1 MATAAEAGLPAW
13 YPPERVARHRGLG
26 LWTGDT
32 LTDLVRRNAERDPG
46 GLCVTDGR
54 RVLSFSDA
62 LDLSDRLAGSLA
74 ALGIGRGDRVVVQ
87 LPNWWEAVVS
97 YYAIAR
103 LGAVF
108 VPRMTIYRESEI
120 RDVAHRSEAKA
131 IIVPG
136 MFRRFDHA
144 SMAMSVREQVDSVR
158 HVVVAATPPAGAPPD
173 GALPF
178 ADLLEGTPYDGPL
191 PDPGDLHVILFTSG
205 TTSRPK
211 GAQHSFNTFSA
222 CARTMRLGLG
232 VGSADR
238 CLMPSPVMHNTGLNS
253 GVLLPALIGAGTVL
267 QDIWEADAAMELI
280 RRYECTF
287 SIGATPFV
295 TMMLDAY
302 DPARHDLSSMRVFC
316 CGGAPVPASVVRDAT
331 GRLGFELVTCFGQS
345 ECSAYTMT
353 RLGDSVDR
361 VASSDGVATI
371 GNEIVILDDDGQPV
385 PTGQEGEICC
395 RGAQIM
401 LGYLGEPGL
410 TAETIDPNGFCHS
423 GDLGRMDSDGY
434 LRVTGR
440 KKDIIIRGGTNITPL
455 EIEELLLEHPKVA
468 GVAVVGYPDRRLGE
482 KVCAVV
488 VAAGGEKPTLAE
500 LVQFLEAKRIARQKL
515 PERLELVDELPLTAT
530 GKVEKFRLREM
541 IA

>member
-1 MATAAEAGLPAW
+1 MATIADIGLPAW
-13 YPPERVARHRGLG
+13 YPPERVTHYYALG
-26 LWTGDT
+26 LWTDDV
-32 LTDLVRRNAERDPG
+32 LTDLVRRNAEHHPDS
-46 GLCVTDGR
+46 LCVADGR
-54 RVLSFSDA
+54 RALTFAEA
-62 LDLSDRLAGSLA
+62 LDVSDRFAGSLA
-74 ALGIGRGDRVVVQ
+74 ELGIGRGDRVVVQ

-103 LGAVF
+103 LGAVL
-108 VPRMTIYRESEI
+108 VPRMAIYREFEI
-120 RDVAHRSEAKA
+120 RDAADRSGAKA
-131 IIVPG
+131 IIVPDV
-136 MFRRFDHA
+136 FRRFDHA
-144 SMAMSVREQVDSVR
+144 NMAMSVREQVDSVK
-158 HVVVAATPPAGAPPD
+158 HVVVVGAPPD
-173 GALPF
+173 GALSF
-178 ADLLEGTPYDGPL
+178 ADLLAGAPCDGPL
-191 PDPGDLHVILFTSG
+191 PNAGDRHVILFTSG

-211 GAQHSFNTFSA
+211 GAQHSFSTFSA

-232 VGSADR
+232 VRSADR
-238 CLMPSPVMHNTGLNS
+238 CFMPSPVMHNTGLNS

-267 QDIWEADAAMELI
+267 QDVWEADGAMQLI
-280 RRYECTF
+280 RQYGCTF

-316 CGGAPVPASVVRDAT
+316 CGGAPVPASVVRDAVD
-331 GRLGFELVTCFGQS
+331 RLGFELVTCFGQS

-371 GNEIVILDDDGQPV
+371 GNEIVILDEDGSPV

-395 RGAQIM
+395 RGAQVM
-401 LGYLGEPGL
+401 LGYLGEPTL
-410 TAETIDPNGFCHS
+410 TAETIDAKGFCHS

-434 LRVTGR
+434 VRVTGR

-455 EIEELLLEHPKVA
+455 EIEELLLEHPMVA
-468 GVAVVGYPDRRLGE
+468 QVAVVGYPDYRLGE

-488 VAAGGEKPTLAE
+488 VPTGGEQPTLGE
-500 LVQFLEAKRIARQKL
+500 LVGFLEARRIARQKL
-515 PERLELVDELPLTAT
+515 PERLLIVAELPLTAT

-541 IA
+541 LAR

>member
-1 MATAAEAGLPAW
+1 MAPVTDSDLPTW
-13 YPPERVARHRGLG
+13 YPPERVARYYDLG
-26 LWTGDT
+26 LWTRDV
-32 LTDLVRRNAERDPG
+32 LTDLVRRNAERDPD
-46 GLCVTDGR
+46 GLCVADGR
-54 RVLSFSDA
+54 RVLTFADA
-62 LDLSDRLAGSLA
+62 LDVSERLAGSLA
-74 ALGIGRGDRVVVQ
+74 DLGIGSGDRVVVQ

-108 VPRMTIYRESEI
+108 VPRMAIYRESEI
-120 RDVAHRSEAKA
+120 RDVADRSGAKA
-131 IIVPG
+131 IIVPST
-136 MFRRFDHA
+136 FRRFDHA
-144 SMAMSVREQVDSVR
+144 SMAMAVRERVDSVE
-158 HVVVAATPPAGAPPD
+158 HVVVAGAPPD
-173 GALPF
+173 GALRF
-178 ADLLEGTPYDGPL
+178 ADLLACAPYDGPL
-191 PDPGDLHVILFTSG
+191 PDPSDRHVILFTSG

-232 VGSADR
+232 VRSADR
-238 CLMPSPVMHNTGLNS
+238 CFMPSPVMHNTGLNS

-267 QDIWEADAAMELI
+267 QDAWEADAAMQLI
-280 RRYECTF
+280 RRYGCTF

-316 CGGAPVPASVVRDAT
+316 CGGAPVPASVVRDAVN
-331 GRLGFELVTCFGQS
+331 RLGFELVTCFGQS

-361 VASSDGVATI
+361 VASSDGLATV
-371 GNEIVILDDDGQPV
+371 GNEIVILDDDSNLV

-401 LGYLGEPGL
+401 LGYLGATEL
-410 TAETIDPNGFCHS
+410 TAETIDADGFCHS
-423 GDLGRMDSDGY
+423 GDLGRMDSHGY
-434 LRVTGR
+434 VRVTGR

-468 GVAVVGYPDRRLGE
+468 QVAVVGYPDRRLGE

-488 VAAGGEKPTLAE
+488 VPAGGEKPTLAE
-500 LVQFLEAKRIARQKL
+500 LAEFLEDQRIAKQKL
-515 PERLELVDELPLTAT
+515 PERLEFVDELPLTAT
-530 GKVEKFRLREM
+530 GKVEKFLLREM
-541 IA
+541 IAR

>member
-1 MATAAEAGLPAW
+1 VTTVTDTGQPAW
-13 YPPERVARHRGLG
+13 YPPERVARYYDLG
-26 LWTGDT
+26 LWTGEV
-32 LTDLVRRNAERDPG
+32 LTDLVRRNAERDPH
-46 GLCVTDGR
+46 GLCVADGR
-54 RVLSFSDA
+54 RVLTFADA
-62 LDLSDRLAGSLA
+62 LEESERLAGSLA
-74 ALGIGRGDRVVVQ
+74 ALGIGAGDRVVVQ
-87 LPNWWEAVVS
+87 LPNWWEAVIS
-97 YYAIAR
+97 YYAIGR

-120 RDVAHRSEAKA
+120 RDAADRSGARA

-136 MFRRFDHA
+136 TFRRFDHA
-144 SMAMSVREQVDSVR
+144 GMAASVREQVDSVE
-158 HVVVAATPPAGAPPD
+158 HVVVAGPPPD
-173 GALPF
+173 GTLGF
-178 ADLLEGTPYDGPL
+178 ADLLAGAPYGGPW
-191 PDPGDLHVILFTSG
+191 PEPGDRHVILFTSG

-232 VGSADR
+232 VGPADR
-238 CLMPSPVMHNTGLNS
+238 CFMPSPVMHNTGLNS
-253 GVLLPALIGAGTVL
+253 GVLLPALVGAGTVL
-267 QDIWEADAAMELI
+267 QDVWEPDAAMQLI
-280 RRYECTF
+280 REFGCTF

-316 CGGAPVPASVVRDAT
+316 CGGAPVPASVVRDAV
-331 GRLGFELVTCFGQS
+331 GRLGFELVTCFGQG

-371 GNEIVILDDDGQPV
+371 GNEIVILGDDGQPV

-401 LGYLGEPGL
+401 LGYLGDPEL
-410 TAETIDPNGFCHS
+410 TAATIDADGFCHS

-434 LRVTGR
+434 VRVTGR
-440 KKDIIIRGGTNITPL
+440 KKDIIIRGGTNISSL

-468 GVAVVGYPDRRLGE
+468 AVAVVGYPDHRLGE

-488 VAAGGEKPTLAE
+488 VPADGDRPTLAE
-500 LVQFLEAKRIARQKL
+500 LAGFLEARRIARQKL
-515 PERLELVDELPLTAT
+515 PERLELVDALPLTAT
-530 GKVEKFRLREM
+530 GKVEKFVLREM
-541 IA
+541 IAR

>member
-1 MATAAEAGLPAW
+1 VTVTDVDLPAW
-13 YPPERVARHRGLG
+13 YPPERVARYYDLG
-26 LWTGDT
+26 LWTPEV
-32 LTDLVRRNAERDPG
+32 LTDLVRRNAERNPD
-46 GLCVTDGR
+46 GLCVADGR
-54 RVLSFSDA
+54 RALTFADA
-62 LDLSDRLAGSLA
+62 LDGSERLAGSLA

-108 VPRMTIYRESEI
+108 VPRMAMYREFEI
-120 RDVAHRSEAKA
+120 RDVADRSQARA

-136 MFRRFDHA
+136 TFRRFDHA
-144 SMAMSVREQVDSVR
+144 SMALSVREQIDSVE
-158 HVVVAATPPAGAPPD
+158 HVVVAGEPPD
-173 GALPF
+173 GALRF
-178 ADLLEGTPYDGPL
+178 ADLLAGPPYDGPL
-191 PDPGDLHVILFTSG
+191 PKPGDPHVILFTSG

-232 VGSADR
+232 VRSADR
-238 CLMPSPVMHNTGLNS
+238 CFMPSPVMHNTGLNS

-267 QDIWEADAAMELI
+267 QDVWEADAAMQLI
-280 RRYECTF
+280 RQHGCTF

-295 TMMLDAY
+295 TMMLDEY

-316 CGGAPVPASVVRDAT
+316 CGGAPVPASVVRDAVD
-331 GRLGFELVTCFGQS
+331 RLGFELVTCFGQS

-361 VASSDGVATI
+361 VASSDGAATV
-371 GNEIVILDDDGQPV
+371 GNEIVILDDDSNPV
-385 PTGQEGEICC
+385 PMGQDGEICC

-401 LGYLGEPGL
+401 LGYLGEPEL
-410 TAETIDPNGFCHS
+410 TADTIDAAGFCHS
-423 GDLGRMDSDGY
+423 GDLGRMDADGY
-434 LRVTGR
+434 VRVTGR

-468 GVAVVGYPDRRLGE
+468 QVAVIGYPDHRLGE

-488 VAAGGEKPTLAE
+488 VPAAGDKPTLPELAE
-500 LVQFLEAKRIARQKL
+500 FLEARRIARQKL
-515 PERLELVDELPLTAT
+515 PERLEFVDELPLTAT
-530 GKVEKFRLREM
+530 GKVEKFLLREM
-541 IA
+541 ITH

>member
-1 MATAAEAGLPAW
+1 MAIVTDTDLPAW
-13 YPPERVARHRGLG
+13 YPPERVARYYDLG
-26 LWTGDT
+26 LWTRAV
-32 LTDLVRRNAERDPG
+32 LTDLARRNAERDPD
-46 GLCVTDGR
+46 GLCVADGR
-54 RVLSFSDA
+54 RVLTFADA
-62 LDLSDRLAGSLA
+62 LDVSERLAGSLA
-74 ALGIGRGDRVVVQ
+74 GLGIGRGDRVVVQ

-108 VPRMTIYRESEI
+108 VPRMAIYRESEI
-120 RDVAHRSEAKA
+120 RDVAGRSEAKA
-131 IIVPG
+131 IIVPAT
-136 MFRRFDHA
+136 FRRFDHA

-158 HVVVAATPPAGAPPD
+158 HVVVAGTPPD
-173 GALPF
+173 GALRL
-178 ADLLEGTPYDGPL
+178 ADLLEGAPYDGPL

-280 RRYECTF
+280 RRHGCTF

-316 CGGAPVPASVVRDAT
+316 CGGAPVPASVVRDAVD
-331 GRLGFELVTCFGQS
+331 RLGFELVTCFGQS

-353 RLGDSVDR
+353 RLGDRVER
-361 VASSDGVATI
+361 VASSDGAATI
-371 GNEIVILDDDGQPV
+371 GNEITILGDYGDPV

-401 LGYLGEPGL
+401 LGYLGEPEL
-410 TAETIDPNGFCHS
+410 TAQAIDANGFCHS

-434 LRVTGR
+434 VRVTGR

-482 KVCAVV
+482 RVCAVV
-488 VAAGGEKPTLAE
+488 VAAAGEKPTLAE
-500 LVQFLEAKRIARQKL
+500 LVHFLEVKRIARQKL
-515 PERLELVDELPLTAT
+515 PERLEFVDELPFTAT
-530 GKVEKFRLREM
+530 GKVEKFILREM
-541 IA
+541 IAR

>member
-1 MATAAEAGLPAW
+1 LPAW
-13 YPPERVARHRGLG
+13 YPSERVARYYGLG
-26 LWTGDT
+26 LWTGDV
-32 LTDLVRRNAERDPG
+32 LTDLVRRNAEHDPD
-46 GLCVTDGR
+46 GLCVADGR
-54 RVLSFSDA
+54 RVLTFSDA
-62 LDLSDRLAGSLA
+62 LDVSERLAGSLA

-87 LPNWWEAVVS
+87 LPNWWEAVAS

-108 VPRMTIYRESEI
+108 VPRMAIYRESEI
-120 RDVAHRSEAKA
+120 RDVAGRSEAKA
-131 IIVPG
+131 IIVPDT
-136 MFRRFDHA
+136 FRRFDHA

-158 HVVVAATPPAGAPPD
+158 HVVVAGTPPD
-173 GALPF
+173 GALRL
-178 ADLLEGTPYDGPL
+178 ADLLEGAPYDGPL
-191 PDPGDLHVILFTSG
+191 PRPGDLHVILFTSG
-205 TTSRPK
+205 TTSCPK

-280 RRYECTF
+280 RRYGCTF

-295 TMMLDAY
+295 TMMLDAH

-316 CGGAPVPASVVRDAT
+316 CGGAPVPASVVRDAVD
-331 GRLGFELVTCFGQS
+331 RLGFELVTCFGQS

-353 RLGDSVDR
+353 RLSDSVER
-361 VASSDGVATI
+361 VASSDGAATI
-371 GNEIVILDDDGQPV
+371 GNEITILGDYGDPV

-401 LGYLGEPGL
+401 LGYLGEPEL
-410 TAETIDPNGFCHS
+410 TAQAIDANGFCHS

-434 LRVTGR
+434 VRVTGR

-482 KVCAVV
+482 RVCAVV
-488 VAAGGEKPTLAE
+488 VAAAGEKPTLAE

-515 PERLELVDELPLTAT
+515 PERLEFVDELPFTAT
-530 GKVEKFRLREM
+530 GKVEKFMLREM
-541 IA
+541 IAR